1 MSSSLRP
8 PPRRTKMSRT
18 SLTLDRSSLIAAATV
33 RISLTL
39 GADRL
44 SRSCSIESSTGS
56 SSESLNDART
66 AAMRPPLVVARAT

>member
-1 MSSSLRP
+1 M
-8 PPRRTKMSRT
+8 
-18 SLTLDRSSLIAAATV
+18 AAATV

-56 SSESLNDART
+56 SSDSLNEART
-66 AAMRPPLVVARAT
+66 AAMRPPARRGTRHVVEQVVQQIDRRILAVAAPRRSHRAP

>member
-1 MSSSLRP
+1 M
-8 PPRRTKMSRT
+8 
-18 SLTLDRSSLIAAATV
+18 AAATV

-44 SRSCSIESSTGS
+44 SRSCSMESSTGNS
-56 SSESLNDART
+56 SDSLNEART